1 MDLNLFNETY
11 RNSNQKYNLNV
22 RNISKIYEYLCP
34 ALGQRSLN
42 WKISEFNY
50 YYKDINNWINS
61 LGLSFYDKNLLI
73 KLYNIYNKSLNIK
86 VKYDFGKEKSTITIN
101 NVEYEY
107 TNPKEFLHDRKN
119 LKKAIR
125 KIKNYKPC
133 NPEIYMAN
141 DCTNTLSFNGREDDL
156 VKVEEYFNELIK
168 QEKRRQLPRIT
179 EETHNHFY
187 EIEMEDQYAYS
198 FFTAWVP
205 NRDFVNKIAK
215 RFNVDYELE
224 YHEEGNVIGGLVI
237 RENNII
243 RDYYLTYDE
252 SCAIIYNEEKDTYSY
267 KDEEFD
273 YYSEVVE
280 YITRSKFEKDINN
293 KNGIT
298 CKILHDQEKDE
309 FVLHVERYDDS
320 LSDVSSI
327 TRYKGFLDSE
337 MIKFLKIIQ
346 DNFGNLRLKVEFKM
360 PEYMDFHA
368 LEQDLEN
375 AMIVDYTVEYLEDD
389 EL

>member
-1 MDLNLFNETY
+1 MTYESLFNKMY
-11 RNSNQKYNLNV
+11 DNSNQKYTLNA
-22 RNISKIYEYLCP
+22 RSISKMHEYLNPSLEQRDLKWNIS
-34 ALGQRSLN
+34 A
-42 WKISEFNY
+42 FNY
-50 YYKDINNWINS
+50 YYNDIYNWINS
-61 LGLSFYDKNLLI
+61 LGLSFHDKNLLI
-73 KLYNIYNKSLNIK
+73 KLYNIYSKYLDIK
-86 VKYDFGKEKSTITIN
+86 VKYKFEGVKSTIIIN
-101 NVEYEY
+101 NVEYDY

-119 LKKAIR
+119 LKKAIK

-133 NPEIYMAN
+133 NAEHYMAN
-141 DCTNTLSFNGREDDL
+141 DCTNILSFSGEEENLKR
-156 VKVEEYFNELIK
+156 VEEYFNDLIN

-179 EETHNHFY
+179 SETTNHFY
-187 EIEMEDQYAYS
+187 EIELEDQYVYS
-198 FFTAWVP
+198 FFTAWTP
-205 NRDFVNKIAK
+205 NRDFVNEIAK

-224 YHEEGNVIGGLVI
+224 YHEEGIVIGGLVI

-267 KDEEFD
+267 KDREFD

-309 FVLHVERYDDS
+309 FVLHVERYDEN
-320 LSDVSSI
+320 LSEVSSI

-337 MIKFLKIIQ
+337 MIKFLKVIQ
-346 DNFGNLRLKVEFKM
+346 DNFGNLRLKVEFEM

-375 AMIVDYTVEYLEDD
+375 ANVIDYTVEYL
-389 EL
+389 